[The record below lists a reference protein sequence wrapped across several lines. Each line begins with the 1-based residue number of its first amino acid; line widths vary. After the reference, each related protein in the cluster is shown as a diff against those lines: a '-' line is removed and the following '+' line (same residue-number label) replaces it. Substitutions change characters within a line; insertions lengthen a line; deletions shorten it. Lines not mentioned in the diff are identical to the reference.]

1 MRVLMLGAGERYHLE
16 PLARCIKA
24 ADPAVA
30 LEMLGLR
37 EPKPGGGTRPVTSS
51 PVFDALHQPPVK
63 PGRNKEPAAAPAS
76 SPAPGGPAATSP
88 APAVAATQTPAPAS
102 APVLPPVIGKGWIS
116 RFITRATRA
125 PDGLAEPW
133 QIALRVFWNLYQTR
147 RSGRLESEH
156 LERISANA
164 DILHLQS
171 LFEPGINRWL
181 LRSGKSGYVVSC
193 WGSDVLR
200 NADYTDF
207 LVQKTLLQRAAVIT
221 ITGPE
226 FKEIFLAKFGRDLE
240 PKIRSTYFNPGVEA
254 LRPCLRSASDI
265 AAAGRSCPFRVCLGH
280 NGFEGGSHL
289 DLLSGF
295 GRLDPADKARIELT
309 IPMTYGGSPAYRE
322 KVRAAATATGCAF
335 RILDVF
341 MSDEEVMRLR
351 AETDI
356 LIFAPVSDALAATVT
371 QSLACGA
378 ALVSGA
384 WLPYRGRAR
393 AGFSFTEIER
403 PGDAADATRSIMERW
418 QDLQPKLLRNRELAF
433 ELFSEK
439 NLGQGWI
446 SAYQS
451 ALQTHR
457 TTGSC
462 KQ

>member
-24 ADPAVA
+24 ADSTVAV
-30 LEMLGLR
+30 EILGLR
-37 EPKPGGGTRPVTSS
+37 EPKPGGGTQPVANS
-51 PVFDALHQPPVK
+51 PVFDAIHHAPVK
-63 PGRNKEPAAAPAS
+63 PGRGKERGPGTPARPAAPVAPAAPA
-76 SPAPGGPAATSP
+76 PAAPAASP
-88 APAVAATQTPAPAS
+88 FAS
-102 APVLPPVIGKGWIS
+102 PLLPPVIGKGWIS
-116 RFITRATRA
+116 RFVTRATRS
-125 PDGLAEPW
+125 PDGLTEPW
-133 QIALRVFWNLYQTR
+133 QIALRVFWNLFQTR

-156 LERISANA
+156 LEQIAANA
-164 DILHLQS
+164 DVLHLQS

-181 LRSGKSGYVVSC
+181 LHSRKSGFVVSC

-240 PKIRSTYFNPGVEA
+240 PKIQSTYFNPGVEA
-254 LRPCLRSASDI
+254 LRSHLRPASDI
-265 AAAGRSCPFRVCLGH
+265 AAAGKSRPFRVCLGH
-280 NGFEGGSHL
+280 NGFEGGNHIE
-289 DLLSGF
+289 LLSGF
-295 GRLDPADKARIELT
+295 GHLDPAVKARLELT
-309 IPMTYGGSPAYRE
+309 IPMTYGGSAAYRDR
-322 KVRAAATATGCAF
+322 VRTAAAATGCTF

-341 MSDEEVMRLR
+341 MSDEDVMRLR
-351 AETDI
+351 SETDI

-384 WLPYRGRAR
+384 WLPYRGRAS

-403 PGDAADATRSIMERW
+403 PRDAADATRALLERW
-418 QDLQPKLLRNRELAF
+418 SDLQPKLLRNRELAF

-446 SAYQS
+446 SAYLS
-451 ALQTHR
+451 ALPTHR